1 MKNKDQTQD
10 TEQAKDTDS
19 FGLSAELAA
28 LVSLSAALAVDEPAD
43 LQSTLVQASRVASL
57 RKVEEVLLQAYL
69 FLGFPTVLNA
79 FAVWRE
85 ISGRTAAAA
94 PKSVLQ
100 PGDLE
105 GWTRRGE
112 HLGRRIYGRAYQKL
126 RRNIR
131 RLHPDLDEWMVMEG
145 YGKVLSRPGLDTGHR
160 ELCIVS
166 LLAAADKLP
175 QLHSH
180 LRGALNVGVP
190 PEAVES
196 ALALGLSRLSDRG
209 HRDEAETLWVRV
221 HAVWERTPE
230 KQSRG

>member
-1 MKNKDQTQD
+1 MKGKEGPQ
-10 TEQAKDTDS
+10 DTDS

-43 LQSTLVQASRVASL
+43 LRSTLVQASRVASF

-85 ISGRTAAAA
+85 ISVRTGAAA
-94 PKSVLQ
+94 PGSVLE
-100 PGDLE
+100 PDDLAD
-105 GWTRRGE
+105 WTRSGE
-112 HLGRRIYGRAYQKL
+112 HLGRRIYGEAYEKL

-131 RLHPDLDEWMVMEG
+131 RLHPDLDHWMVMEG

-190 PEAVES
+190 SEAVEA
-196 ALALGLSRLSDRG
+196 ALGLGLSRLGAKR
-209 HRDEAETLWVRV
+209 HRDEAEMLWVRV
-221 HAVWERTPE
+221 HAAWERTR
-230 KQSRG
+230 KKRSRG